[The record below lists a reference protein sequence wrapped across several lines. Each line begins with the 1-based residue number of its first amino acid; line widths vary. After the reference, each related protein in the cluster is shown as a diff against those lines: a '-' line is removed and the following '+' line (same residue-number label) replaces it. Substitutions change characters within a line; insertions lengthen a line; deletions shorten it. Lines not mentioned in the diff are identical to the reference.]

1 LTKKPPVQRLIKKIA
16 KPPKKV
22 PGRKLKAEDKKI
34 THKAK
39 ANMKKVA
46 KKVR

>member
-1 LTKKPPVQRLIKKIA
+1 MQRLVKKIA

-34 THKAK
+34 TRKAK
-39 ANMKKVA
+39 ATVQKVA